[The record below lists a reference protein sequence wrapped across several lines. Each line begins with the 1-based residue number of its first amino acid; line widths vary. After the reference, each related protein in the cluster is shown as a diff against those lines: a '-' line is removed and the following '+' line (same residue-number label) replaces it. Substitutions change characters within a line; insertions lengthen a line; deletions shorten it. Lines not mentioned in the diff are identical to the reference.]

1 MSGIV
6 NLKQYDIVLTTSYEF
21 KFGVCGHLFEM
32 IDYYWAIKNW
42 TDLNPCILL
51 ADGTTIEEFN
61 LAVIQKYDSVN
72 IDNVVYNPQPKVI
85 MATNLLIVDGSP
97 RLRNAELLVS
107 NIFLFRCSESNFS
120 YYKGK
125 TVFLLQDNEIYD
137 DRPSDVTIVDYKKK
151 ILFSKYKQYT
161 STVKDTAMFYLT
173 SVCRALTHNEL
184 VDAIRTHGFQHNIV
198 LTNDTSMYKLDSVY
212 RVPVDNMWN
221 MFSTYIYTRVPRQI
235 DCSSR
240 FILECM
246 HYGKDVIYDI
256 DYYDRALEIR
266 KKDGLTG
273 TVLNKDDYFLR
284 LLNEQTQ
291 CRTNTDRLLAS
302 Y

>member
-1 MSGIV
+1 MASIV
-6 NLKQYDIVLTTSYEF
+6 NLKAYDIVLTTSYEF
-21 KFGVCGHLFEM
+21 KFGVCGHLYEM

-42 TDLNPCILL
+42 TTLNPCILL
-51 ADGTTIEEFN
+51 ADGTTIEEFD
-61 LAVIQKYDSVN
+61 LAVAQKYDNVK
-72 IDNVVYNPQPKVI
+72 IDKVVCNPQPKVI
-85 MATNLLIVDGSP
+85 IANNLLIVDGSP

-107 NIFLFRCSESNFS
+107 NIFLFRCSESDFS

-125 TVFLLQDNEIYD
+125 NVFLLQDNEIYD
-137 DRPSDVTIVDYKKK
+137 DRPNDVTIIDYKKK
-151 ILFSKYKQYT
+151 ILFTKYKQYK
-161 STVKDTAMFYLT
+161 STVNDTAMFYLT

-184 VDAIRTHGFQHNIV
+184 VDAIRKHGFQNNIV
-198 LTNDTSMYKLDSVY
+198 LTDDPSMYKLDSVY

-256 DYYDRALEIR
+256 DYHDRALEVR
-266 KKDGLTG
+266 KKDGLNG
-273 TVLNKDDYFLR
+273 TSLLPTDAFLE
-284 LLNEQTQ
+284 LLNEQIKHT
-291 CRTNTDRLLAS
+291 TN
-302 Y
+302 

>member
-1 MSGIV
+1 MSSIV

-42 TDLNPCILL
+42 TTLEPCILL

-61 LAVIQKYDSVN
+61 LAVAQKYDNVE
-72 IDNVVYNPQPKVI
+72 IDHVVYNPRPKVI
-85 MATNLLIVDGSP
+85 MANNLLIVDGSP
-97 RLRNAELLVS
+97 RLRNAELLVP
-107 NIFLFRCSESNFS
+107 NIFLFRCSESDFS
-120 YYKGK
+120 YYQGK
-125 TVFLLQDNEIYD
+125 NVFLLQDNEIYD
-137 DRPSDVTIVDYKKK
+137 DRPSNVTIIDYKKK
-151 ILFSKYKQYT
+151 ILFSRYKQYHGPD
-161 STVKDTAMFYLT
+161 SDTAMFYLT
-173 SVCRALTHNEL
+173 SVCRALTQTEL
-184 VDAIRTHGFQHNIV
+184 DESMEKHGFKSYIV
-198 LTNDTSMYKLDSVY
+198 LTDDPSVYPMDFVY
-212 RVPVDNMWN
+212 RVPMDNMWN
-221 MFSTYIYTRVPRQI
+221 MFGTYIYTRVPRQI

-266 KKDGLTG
+266 KKDGLNG
-273 TVLNKDDYFLR
+273 TVLNKDDYLLR

-291 CRTNTDRLLAS
+291 RRTNTDRLPAPC
-302 Y
+302 